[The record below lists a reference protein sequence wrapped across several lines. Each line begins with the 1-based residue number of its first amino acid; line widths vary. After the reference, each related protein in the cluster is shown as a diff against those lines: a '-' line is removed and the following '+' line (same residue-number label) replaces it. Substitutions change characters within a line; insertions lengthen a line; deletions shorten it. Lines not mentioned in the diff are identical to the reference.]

1 MEALIVRQKEIVETL
16 KQIQTNF
23 RKDPSSRKT
32 ADYVQKR
39 LEAIDNIWGEFDRN
53 NSELQRAEDKSQQYF
68 TENIYQQIQDFY
80 QALRAAISSYGMDDI
95 GSSHGKEEKATQ
107 LDGKV
112 IELLSQQRTNF
123 RALNRLIQ
131 SINTNEISEKWE
143 IEDELRNLQTRWNT
157 IDSMHLQIDNI
168 LQGGDIFYERELST
182 HESSYKR
189 IKRILNQKLCSSAHV
204 HQATPMLDIP
214 VFTGKFTQWPTFYDL
229 FVETIHHSNILSKA
243 QKMQHLKGKVRGEAE
258 RLIQHLTISAENYDT
273 AWEILIHRYNNP
285 QLLFTKQVEIFLNQ
299 PNINKQSSFELKRL
313 YDTSTECIHAIH
325 NLGVDTS
332 TWDPLLVHLLAKKLD
347 MDTYSDYKEARK
359 SPRDLPSLEEFME
372 FLEAKFIALEPIH
385 KRERDYTSPKG
396 SQSSSQY
403 HSKSS
408 INKQGQEKPFSKF
421 YKAAPT
427 YTLKCPLCSNN
438 HELFRCHKFVNM
450 SPEIKLKTVMKL
462 KVCQNCLYKHFG
474 KCHSEKRCKECNDEH
489 NTLLHDAFTQ
499 SSHTVTKLTN
509 SISSP
514 TSSAAKIIDKQ
525 HCVNHVASED
535 EEVLLTTLSLR
546 VKAANGTYITLRALL
561 DQGSQIALISE
572 NAAQMLGLQRQRYH
586 ALVSGIGNGSKSSK
600 GVVSI
605 ECQSIYEDYSFTTQA
620 LVISRVINN

>member
-1 MEALIVRQKEIVETL
+1 M
-16 KQIQTNF
+16 
-23 RKDPSSRKT
+23 
-32 ADYVQKR
+32 
-39 LEAIDNIWGEFDRN
+39 
-53 NSELQRAEDKSQQYF
+53 
-68 TENIYQQIQDFY
+68 
-80 QALRAAISSYGMDDI
+80 
-95 GSSHGKEEKATQ
+95 
-107 LDGKV
+107 
-112 IELLSQQRTNF
+112 
-123 RALNRLIQ
+123 
-131 SINTNEISEKWE
+131 
-143 IEDELRNLQTRWNT
+143 
-157 IDSMHLQIDNI
+157 
-168 LQGGDIFYERELST
+168 
-182 HESSYKR
+182 
-189 IKRILNQKLCSSAHV
+189 
-204 HQATPMLDIP
+204 
-214 VFTGKFTQWPTFYDL
+214 
-229 FVETIHHSNILSKA
+229 
-243 QKMQHLKGKVRGEAE
+243 
-258 RLIQHLTISAENYDT
+258 
-273 AWEILIHRYNNP
+273 
-285 QLLFTKQVEIFLNQ
+285 LFTKQVEIFLNQ

-396 SQSSSQY
+396 RQSSSQY